1 MVYLIKCI
9 KKYFNMNQ
17 NYEIISNKL
26 IYKSLPCIGNCFIKK
41 ANRAVGKNK
50 AKHYFIKKQSF
61 LIPPTLQKLK

>member
-1 MVYLIKCI
+1 MFLVKYIKI
-9 KKYFNMNQ
+9 YFNINQ
-17 NYEIISNKL
+17 NYEIISDKL
-26 IYKSLPCIGNCFIKK
+26 IYKSLPCIGNQFFKK